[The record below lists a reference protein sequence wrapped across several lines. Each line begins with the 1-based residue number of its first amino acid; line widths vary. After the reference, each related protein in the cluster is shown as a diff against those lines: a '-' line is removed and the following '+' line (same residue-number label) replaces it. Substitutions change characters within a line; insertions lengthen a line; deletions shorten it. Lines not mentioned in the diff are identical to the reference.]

1 MSTDS
6 EMLSVKK
13 IYFIYDIISMEF
25 RFKKYTLEFRLKN
38 NCGPAPC
45 GKTIF
50 SPLRLRWNVSKRH
63 PYNTLVFAFNRP
75 F

>member
-1 MSTDS
+1 
-6 EMLSVKK
+6 
-13 IYFIYDIISMEF
+13 MEF